1 MKYVA
6 NTGDET
12 VLQEYQRLLARE
24 QVDKDI
30 RAMEWMLGHELG
42 RWFLAR
48 MFEACQLKGA
58 TFTGN
63 SGTFYNEGRRDV
75 AVSFYKLIRL
85 KLGVD
90 GLKKLHRAELE
101 MAEFEERCRQAAE
114 EKEEEDDDD

>member
-12 VLQEYQRLLARE
+12 ALQEYQRLLARE
-24 QVDKDI
+24 QVNKDVMAI
-30 RAMEWMLGHELG
+30 EWMLDNELG
-42 RWFLAR
+42 RWFMVRL
-48 MFEACQLKGA
+48 FEACQLKGA

-85 KLGVD
+85 ELGVE

-114 EKEEEDDDD
+114 EKEDDDDEF